1 MVLKQKS
8 LHRHFQF
15 LSENP
20 FTYEF
25 IAGFLAFTMYIPEQ
39 VASVSSRHLAVAFN
53 IPKETTGIYF
63 SKLFSLRALV
73 LLLGSLAVYIFKWFI
88 SDDNIFFTLLF
99 FTLLVISRF
108 IILVLFYFCKNLALG
123 FYNIFII
130 EALFLGL
137 FQLTF
142 FTLTPEYVSLLSLC
156 FKISKISVFLIQL
169 SMDFTSYNSPFLMV
183 KVHFSIIFV
192 ISFFSIFMW
201 FFYCVNYTTFKRKSM
216 QTHTNN
222 EVIENPYKYSVN
234 CTTKS
239 KEIEFFTNEPDLE
252 REPGFFKQLRNSISP
267 FMMCLVSIML
277 KNTIS
282 PGVLPYALLDR
293 DKCHKINMAIIPMG
307 LLGAFAVHFLKIKVK
322 SINEKWKWQWHL
334 TWLFIIPCVVI
345 FIITFAALHSDGA
358 LSRAIINSQ
367 RSVLWMAVFFFF
379 CFAFVESL
387 GYLGVV
393 SIVKHNGRVYGNGL
407 KVVSTNQFVGYV
419 TGFLFYKISVGYN
432 VTRSFATIP
441 PETEDSFIRFLFWI
455 RESINGA
462 FRDFIKDF
470 HMNIK
475 EYI

>member
-1 MVLKQKS
+1 MGLKHKEI
-8 LHRHFQF
+8 HRHFQF

-25 IAGFLAFTMYIPEQ
+25 IAGFLAFAMYIPEQ
-39 VASVSSRHLAVAFN
+39 VVSVSSRHLAVAFN

-99 FTLLVISRF
+99 YTLLIVSRV
-108 IILVLFYFCKNLALG
+108 IILVLLYFCKNLALG
-123 FYNIFII
+123 FYNIFIL
-130 EALFLGL
+130 ESLFLGL

-169 SMDFTSYNSPFLMV
+169 SMDFTTYNSPFLMV
-183 KVHFSIIFV
+183 KIHFFIIFV

-201 FFYCVNYTTFKRKSM
+201 FFYSIDNSYKYTVNGSKSK
-216 QTHTNN
+216 
-222 EVIENPYKYSVN
+222 VIEIVSNDGNLGP
-234 CTTKS
+234 
-239 KEIEFFTNEPDLE
+239 
-252 REPGFFKQLRNSISP
+252 EPGFFRQLRNSISP
-267 FMMCLVSIML
+267 FLMCLISIML

-282 PGVLPYALLDR
+282 PGILPYALLDR

-307 LLGAFAVHFLKIKVK
+307 LLGAFAIHFLKVKVK
-322 SINEKWKWQWHL
+322 SINEKWTWRWHL
-334 TWLFIIPCVVI
+334 MWIFIIPCVVI

-358 LSRAIINSQ
+358 LSNAIINSQ
-367 RSVLWMAVFFFF
+367 KSVLWMAVFFFF

-393 SIVKHNGRVYGNGL
+393 SNVKHNGKVYGNGL
-407 KVVSTNQFVGYV
+407 KVVSTNQFSGYV

-441 PETEDSFIRFLFWI
+441 PEVTGSFIRFLYWI
-455 RESINGA
+455 RESLHGA
-462 FRDFIKDF
+462 FSDFIKDF
-470 HMNIK
+470 QMNIK